1 MINIRFLRKYT
12 LYIYTLIVKDGI
24 MKKNMLLI
32 LVFALLAGCNNDSVT
47 NEFNDANG
55 NDLNPNGSTLSK
67 LITKIS
73 GVSAQDANENKTVI
87 VSYDANDRVSSVSD
101 GESVNV
107 FVYNN
112 GNLSKITGDAEPFD
126 VEELY
131 GSPFDAFE
139 TGQVDE
145 YDNNGNPIRISFP
158 VEDIELG
165 ELTFTAEVFYDQAPN
180 PYFYTLK
187 AAGIIDVLDDVSL
200 NFSINP
206 LVTEIVQARMLFPL
220 NNINRIVYKDNDS
233 VVLYE
238 ILVDYVYNDVNH
250 PISATVTVT
259 SLADNEITIYILT
272 YTYKQ

>member
-1 MINIRFLRKYT
+1 
-12 LYIYTLIVKDGI
+12 
-24 MKKNMLLI
+24 MKKSMLLI
-32 LVFALLAGCNNDSVT
+32 LIFALLAGCNNDSVT

-55 NDLNPNGSTLSK
+55 NDLTPNGSTLSK

-139 TGQVDE
+139 TGEVDE